1 MSSPTTKTTQFKII
15 FVLYS
20 LLLGLLIGGIAAAF
34 LALINFSTHLIWQV
48 GYSHFNQ
55 PFYPLL
61 VGLFGGLLV
70 GLMQRYWGP
79 YPKTMHETLSE
90 FKQTGSVAYQQ
101 QVGKNIIAALV
112 VLSCGASL
120 GPEAALSTIVGGLI
134 TWLGDRLKLTAQQKE
149 TFLTMGIGAMLAAIF
164 HAPLAGVGEAIETT
178 SLRDHFKSH
187 FNQVLLYILT
197 TATGILGFALVNQLF
212 PKESPFTL
220 HTPIIHWTLMVWPL
234 LILALIVGLVFGNL
248 FLKIEQWCQWLFDT
262 IQRPV
267 LLAMVAGVFLGA
279 CGLLSPYLL
288 FSGEHYLFTFTK
300 SGLDQ
305 SFIYLL
311 LIGLGKTVLTNLLFA
326 FGWRGGKI
334 FPAIFASAA
343 IGLSLAVV
351 LPYTPGLLVATVV
364 AVSCTVI
371 VAQPYVTA
379 TLLLFL
385 FPIQFFPVILL
396 ACLASHRI
404 QKMLIK

>member
-1 MSSPTTKTTQFKII
+1 
-15 FVLYS
+15 
-20 LLLGLLIGGIAAAF
+20 
-34 LALINFSTHLIWQV
+34 
-48 GYSHFNQ
+48 
-55 PFYPLL
+55 
-61 VGLFGGLLV
+61 
-70 GLMQRYWGP
+70 
-79 YPKTMHETLSE
+79 
-90 FKQTGSVAYQQ
+90 
-101 QVGKNIIAALV
+101 
-112 VLSCGASL
+112 
-120 GPEAALSTIVGGLI
+120 
-134 TWLGDRLKLTAQQKE
+134 
-149 TFLTMGIGAMLAAIF
+149 
-164 HAPLAGVGEAIETT
+164 
-178 SLRDHFKSH
+178 
-187 FNQVLLYILT
+187 
-197 TATGILGFALVNQLF
+197 
-212 PKESPFTL
+212 
-220 HTPIIHWTLMVWPL
+220 MVWPL

-334 FPAIFASAA
+334 FSAIFESAA

-364 AVSCTVI
+364 AVKLYGDRGATVRHC
-371 VAQPYVTA
+371 YFVT
-379 TLLLFL
+379 LS
-385 FPIQFFPVILL
+385 FPDSIFSQSF
-396 ACLASHRI
+396 C
-404 QKMLIK
+404 

>member
-70 GLMQRYWGP
+70 GLMQRYCGP

-101 QVGKNIIAALV
+101 QIGKNIIAALV
-112 VLSCGASL
+112 VLACGASL

-134 TWLGDRLKLTAQQKE
+134 TWLGDRPKLTAQQKE

-164 HAPLAGVGEAIETT
+164 HAPLAGVGETIEPT

-187 FNQVLLYILT
+187 FNQVLLYILS

-334 FPAIFASAA
+334 FSAIFESAA

-364 AVSCTVI
+364 AVKLYGDRGATVRHC
-371 VAQPYVTA
+371 YFVT
-379 TLLLFL
+379 LSFSDSI
-385 FPIQFFPVILL
+385 FPSHF
-396 ACLASHRI
+396 ASVVSR
-404 QKMLIK
+404 